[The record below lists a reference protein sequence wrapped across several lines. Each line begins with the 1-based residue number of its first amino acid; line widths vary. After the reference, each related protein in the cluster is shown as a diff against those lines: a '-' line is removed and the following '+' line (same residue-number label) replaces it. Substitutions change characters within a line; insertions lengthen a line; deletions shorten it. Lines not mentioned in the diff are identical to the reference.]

1 MDDRALLQQ
10 QLAASH
16 QIVKHCLSDIS
27 DDEARR
33 MPNATLSP
41 VIWQVGHLAVVN
53 ASFSQR
59 AGAAPMASL
68 PENYPDLFKTGTGG
82 KADYPSLEAVTRA
95 FDATHEGVMR
105 VVAEVNLDAPNEG
118 PRGLWKNVA
127 EMIGFSN
134 THHWYHIGKITSLRA
149 LLGKPRLFG

>member
-1 MDDRALLQQ
+1 VDDRALLQH
-10 QLAASH
+10 QLTANH

-53 ASFSQR
+53 ASFTQR
-59 AGAAPMASL
+59 AGTTPTASL
-68 PENYPDLFKTGTGG
+68 PANYPDLFKTGTGG
-82 KADYPSLEAVTRA
+82 EADYPSLEAVARA
-95 FDATHEGVMR
+95 FDATHEAVMR

-134 THHWYHIGKITSLRA
+134 THRWYHIGKIMSLRA

>member
-1 MDDRALLQQ
+1 MDARALLQR

-53 ASFSQR
+53 ASFTQR
-59 AGAAPMASL
+59 GGAAPTALL
-68 PENYPDLFKTGTGG
+68 PANYPDLFKTGTGG
-82 KADYPSLEAVTRA
+82 KGDYPSLETVAGA
-95 FDATHEGVMR
+95 FDATHEAVMR

-134 THHWYHIGKITSLRA
+134 THRWYHIGKIMSLRA